1 MKDLISPTKSI
12 WVFFLVGEQIERER
26 EREREREKM
35 KEGRRIPARGGA
47 TWS

>member
-26 EREREREKM
+26 EREREKM